1 MPDFHLPLSKIRLM
15 RSVSS
20 PPRSPSLCI
29 HINWYKYLF
38 DSLRRPPSTYAD
50 TSRRSCRQANSR
62 QIAPLP
68 GTVLARE
75 SRRLSHTTRRQ
86 TSITRESR
94 QRAPGTRSR
103 CSNEPV
109 PAPRLPP
116 PALHTLYTPPGRS
129 RPSTR
134 ALCDVPDVSSPPAPA
149 SNRTPSRHLDR
160 ASCARIGAHRPPS
173 WAARQRV
180 RLWPDH

>member
-109 PAPRLPP
+109 PACRPLPYTPCTHRQDAPGHP
-116 PALHTLYTPPGRS
+116 PALSATSPTSPARPLRPRTARHRAISTAPPVLG
-129 RPSTR
+129 
-134 ALCDVPDVSSPPAPA
+134 
-149 SNRTPSRHLDR
+149 
-160 ASCARIGAHRPPS
+160 
-173 WAARQRV
+173 
-180 RLWPDH
+180 